1 MGAAI
6 MEYQATTKAVR
17 TSTLRGRLQRR
28 SVIVHNT
35 IHSAEQPKQEVANN
49 AWQQRAV
56 AAYHKAA
63 ANDTSSL
70 QAELVGRIAALTG
83 QHIAPE
89 SVYVSQPGRL
99 AVVNLEGMMFRL
111 QQHKLVVLAPCAHCG
126 VGQFESPVIE
136 TVRDLG
142 FALAEWQPLCSHCS
156 SGVTAD
162 WMDSDY

>member
-1 MGAAI
+1 
-6 MEYQATTKAVR
+6 MEYQASTKAVR

-35 IHSAEQPKQEVANN
+35 THRAEQPKQEPANN
-49 AWQQRAV
+49 LWQQRAI
-56 AAYHKAA
+56 AAYRHAA
-63 ANDTSSL
+63 ASDTNTL
-70 QAELVGRIAALTG
+70 RAELVGRIAALTG

-111 QQHKLVVLAPCAHCG
+111 QQQKLVVLTPCAHCG
-126 VGQFESPVIE
+126 VGQFESPAIE

-142 FALAEWQPLCSHCS
+142 FALAEWQPLCPHCN

>member
-17 TSTLRGRLQRR
+17 TTTLRGRLQRR
-28 SVIVHNT
+28 SVIIHNN
-35 IHSAEQPKQEVANN
+35 IRQSEQLKQDAVNN
-49 AWQQRAV
+49 LWQQRAV
-56 AAYHKAA
+56 TAYRSAA
-63 ANDTSSL
+63 ASETSNL

-111 QQHKLVVLAPCAHCG
+111 QQHTLVVLAPCAHCG
-126 VGQFESPVIE
+126 VGQFESPAIE

-142 FALAEWQPLCSHCS
+142 FALAEWQPLCPHCN